1 MAGTGVRVSIELGG
15 FRELVDLIG
24 RKQETDRVGR
34 GGRGGKR
41 GRLGLGYHEWIVARE
56 REKHL
61 SGK

>member
-1 MAGTGVRVSIELGG
+1 MAGTAVRVSIELGG

-34 GGRGGKR
+34 GGKR